1 MRLTIADVF
10 AQLVAE
16 GLAPPESIEKARAA
30 LEGAED
36 TSPPWFARVIAGFG
50 AWVGTG
56 FLIGFL
62 VITKIVDEEMSALV
76 VGAILV
82 VAAVYLRRNADA
94 EEEFKRQLA
103 FAGSLAGQVLVIV
116 GTVGETKSAALGGL
130 VALVMSVVLIPLVPD
145 QAHRFMSG
153 LIGTIAAFAAMADLH
168 LAWTLGDMGSLG
180 TLVVRGSDLAALAI
194 VAIAAYVWRIGIR
207 ERSREVAE
215 MLEPVGYGMI
225 AGMFAVLLF
234 SAIFAVADDL
244 VRGPRS
250 TRVNA
255 WHLGPLTTVGI
266 AAALIALELAI
277 LSKQRAKPRL
287 EAIVVTIGAT
297 MLLGVLTLS
306 TPGIMAAITVL
317 TLGFDRRNR
326 ILIGLAIVF
335 LVKFASVYYYSLRMT
350 LLEKSIVLVA
360 SGLLL
365 LATRAYVEFRYKPSE
380 AEP

>member
-1 MRLTIADVF
+1 MRLTIGDVVN
-10 AQLVAE
+10 QLVAE

-30 LEGAED
+30 LQGAD
-36 TSPPWFARVIAGFG
+36 DPSPPWFARVIAGFG
-50 AWVGTG
+50 AWVATA

-62 VITKIVDEEMSALV
+62 VITKIVDEEWSAII

-82 VAAVYLRRNADA
+82 VAAVFVRRNAGA

-103 FAGSLAGQVLVIV
+103 FAASLAGQVLVIV
-116 GTVGETKSAALGGL
+116 GVVGETESGALAGL
-130 VALVMSVVLIPLVPD
+130 VALAMSGALVPLVPD

-153 LIGTIAAFAAMADLH
+153 LIGSIAAFAAMADLH
-168 LAWTLGDMGSLG
+168 LAWTLGPVGPLG
-180 TLVVRGSDLAALAI
+180 TVVIRGSDLAALAI
-194 VAIAAYVWRIGIR
+194 VAAATYVWRIAIR
-207 ERSREVAE
+207 ERPRETAE

-225 AGMFAVLLF
+225 AGTFAVLLF
-234 SAIFAVADDL
+234 SSIFAIADDL
-244 VRGPRS
+244 VRGTGS

-255 WHLGPLTTVGI
+255 WHLGPLTTIGI
-266 AAALIALELAI
+266 TAALVALELAI
-277 LSKQRAKPRL
+277 FSEQRVTPRV
-287 EAIVVTIGAT
+287 EAVVVAVAAT
-297 MLLGVLTLS
+297 VLLGLLTLS

-335 LVKFASVYYYSLRMT
+335 LIKFASFYYYSLRMT

-365 LATRAYVEFRYKPSE
+365 LAARAYLELRYKPNE
-380 AEP
+380 AEA